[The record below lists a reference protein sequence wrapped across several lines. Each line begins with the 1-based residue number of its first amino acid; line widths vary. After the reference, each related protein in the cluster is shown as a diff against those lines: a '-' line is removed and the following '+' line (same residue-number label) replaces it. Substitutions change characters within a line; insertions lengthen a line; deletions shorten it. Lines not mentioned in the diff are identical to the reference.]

1 MLCESCKKRDARVH
15 YTGVIN
21 GVVEEHHLC
30 EICAAGIQ
38 ESIGAKFPLHKLF
51 EGLMVNKKCPGCG
64 LSYER
69 FKASGKLGCA
79 RCYDAFGDDLKGVIK
94 GIHGHTQHKGKMP
107 KRGFPR
113 LKLKKDIEALSS
125 QLEQAIAGEEYEKAA
140 VIRDEIKRVKEQL
153 ELKDRG
159 EDND

>member
-1 MLCESCKKRDARVH
+1 MLCESCKKREARVH

-38 ESIGAKFPLHKLF
+38 DHIGGKFPLHKLF
-51 EGLMVNKKCPGCG
+51 EGLAINTRCPECG
-64 LSYER
+64 LSYEK
-69 FKASGKLGCA
+69 FKATGKLGCSK
-79 RCYDAFGDDLKGVIK
+79 CYEAFGDELKGVIK
-94 GIHGHTQHKGKMP
+94 GIHGHTQHRGKMP

-113 LKLKKDIEALSS
+113 LKLKKDIEELTR
-125 QLEQAIAGEEYEKAA
+125 QLEQAIAAEEYEKAA

-159 EDND
+159 ESND